1 MTGGFWG
8 DDDDANVDFMTIVPP
23 LPPPP
28 PLKQIHW
35 GSPPEKIL
43 NFQQLSTYLNRDKKY
58 HIGEKLFG
66 AVVDHFHCSFR

>member
-43 NFQQLSTYLNRDKKY
+43 NFQQLSTY
-58 HIGEKLFG
+58 
-66 AVVDHFHCSFR
+66 